1 MSNQGWVEAQLTKAA
16 QASTSP
22 DPGLARRGAER
33 LRQWGQVVDG
43 MTSGRLRIGSRAP
56 VRGLP
61 SWVTPVVVRGGFA
74 TGTAAAG
81 APLADDERQLAAS
94 LGLTA
99 TRHEL
104 FQHHLGEAGLRR
116 LWTLLDGR
124 DYSVTLP
131 EEGALLTVAWLVRA
145 GDVDGAAALVQDLSG
160 LAPRLRFLPQP
171 RTGPAPVAGLVA
183 RQSVQQTA
191 RLLRERGE
199 QPRLAAQREAVT
211 AWAPFADR
219 LLEHWSAT
227 LVEGRV
233 DAVHPDGWT
242 ETGRRLLGEY
252 ADLAAAH
259 TLTTRH
265 RDPKENLCILRTCLQ
280 ARVEG
285 RPLRP
290 RQRGLLQHAVDS
302 MVRRRGAPGSERLE
316 FGRALQ
322 QSHVEGPSHRL
333 LAELAARRLDAVPA
347 SGWLTDVDHVLRPV
361 SAEESAIAAGAGM
374 PAGFAAVVGR
384 ARAASV
390 EDLIADGTVPSAEV
404 LAELVPSLT
413 ATVVADAYPDPVL
426 RDLVAAVYR
435 AFGARRS
442 VLLRDLEHQ
451 VRPDELPWVR
461 AVARYAD
468 DAVDGGQGALRALR
482 HMTDLALG
490 AWPGTILPNALVTEL
505 QVLARAAGRQLPLTE
520 ELAADIFTGRFTR
533 TSVAAARTASTL
545 LHGTLYARYYRLP
558 RPDDAVLDPAGRGA
572 DKAFAGLCRER
583 AGVARTGY
591 DVAGN
596 GAVIEQAQV
605 LTTHNL
611 AVLVADAGFRP
622 ATGWRPLADGAAR
635 RCVGRLDLAERS
647 PRPLRAVKDAA
658 YAWRQAVFF
667 LSMDGAEGP
676 PSGFGGLGRG
686 HGPEVARRWSLLLDG
701 LAEPGQPPPF
711 YGWVAGAHPHHQH

>member
-1 MSNQGWVEAQLTKAA
+1 MSEGGWVEAQLTKAA
-16 QASTSP
+16 QAAASP
-22 DPGLARRGAER
+22 DPGLAGRGAER
-33 LRQWGQVVDG
+33 LRQWLQVVDG
-43 MTSGRLRIGSRAP
+43 MAGGRLRIGSRAP

-61 SWVTPVVVRGGFA
+61 AWVTPVVVRGGFA
-74 TGTAAAG
+74 TGDAAAG
-81 APLADDERQLAAS
+81 APLADDERELAVS
-94 LGLTA
+94 LGLDG
-99 TRHEL
+99 TRHAL

-116 LWTLLDGR
+116 LWTLLDQR

-131 EEGALLTVAWLVRA
+131 EEGALLTVAWLVRV
-145 GDVDGAAALVQDLSG
+145 GDLEGAAALVRELSTWSS
-160 LAPRLRFLPQP
+160 RLRFLPRP
-171 RTGPAPVAGLVA
+171 RTGPTPTAGLVA
-183 RQSVQQTA
+183 RQGVPQTA
-191 RLLRERGE
+191 GLLRERRE

-211 AWAPFADR
+211 VWAPFADR

-227 LVEGRV
+227 IV
-233 DAVHPDGWT
+233 DGKVDVVRPDGWT

-280 ARVEG
+280 SRVAG

-302 MVRRRGAPGSERLE
+302 MVRKRGLPGSEGLASS
-316 FGRALQ
+316 RALQ
-322 QSHVEGPSHRL
+322 QSDVEGPSHRL
-333 LAELAARRLDAVPA
+333 LAELTARRLDAVPA
-347 SGWLTDVDHVLRPV
+347 SEWLTDVDEVLRPV
-361 SAEESAIAAGAGM
+361 SAEESAVAAGAEM
-374 PAGFAAVVGR
+374 PAGFAAVVRR

-413 ATVVADAYPDPVL
+413 AAVVADAYPDPVL
-426 RDLVAAVYR
+426 QDLVAAVHLG
-435 AFGARRS
+435 FGARRS
-442 VLLRDLEHQ
+442 LLLRDLEHQ
-451 VRPDELPWVR
+451 VRPDELPWLR
-461 AVARYAD
+461 TVARFAED
-468 DAVDGGQGALRALR
+468 PVDGGEGALRALR
-482 HMTDLALG
+482 HMVDLALG
-490 AWPGTILPNALVTEL
+490 AWPGTVLPNALVTEL
-505 QVLARAAGRQLPLTE
+505 QVLARTAGRQLPLTE
-520 ELAADIFTGRFTR
+520 ELAADIFTGRFTPKF
-533 TSVAAARTASTL
+533 VAAARTASTL

-558 RPDDAVLDPAGRGA
+558 HPDDGVLDPAARRA
-572 DKAFAGLCRER
+572 DEAFAGLCRER
-583 AGVARTGY
+583 AGVTRTGW

-622 ATGWRPLADGAAR
+622 ATGWRALADGAAR
-635 RCVGRLDLAERS
+635 RCVERLELAERS

-667 LSMDGAEGP
+667 LSMDGAERP

-686 HGPEVARRWSLLLDG
+686 HGSAVARRWSLLLDAC
-701 LAEPGQPPPF
+701 AEPGQSPPF
-711 YGWVAGAHPHHQH
+711 YGWVRGAQPDP

>member
-1 MSNQGWVEAQLTKAA
+1 MSDEGWVEAQLTKAA

-22 DPGLARRGAER
+22 DLGLAQRGAER
-33 LRQWGQVVDG
+33 LRQWVQVVDG
-43 MTSGRLRIGSRAP
+43 MTSGRLRIGSRTP

-61 SWVTPVVVRGGFA
+61 PWVTPVVVRGGFA

-81 APLADDERQLAAS
+81 APLADDELQLAAS

-99 TRHEL
+99 TRQEL
-104 FQHHLGEAGLRR
+104 FQHHLSEAGLRR
-116 LWTLLDGR
+116 LWALLEER

-145 GDVDGAAALVQDLSG
+145 GDVEGAAALVRELSG
-160 LAPRLRFLPQP
+160 LASRLRFLPRP

-191 RLLRERGE
+191 ALLRERGE

-211 AWAPFADR
+211 VWAPFADR

-227 LVEGRV
+227 TTEGRL

-265 RDPKENLCILRTCLQ
+265 RNPKENLCILRTCLQ
-280 ARVEG
+280 TRVEG

-302 MVRRRGAPGSERLE
+302 MVRKRGVPGSEGLE
-316 FGRALQ
+316 FSRALQ
-322 QSHVEGPSHRL
+322 QSDVEGPSHRL
-333 LAELAARRLDAVPA
+333 LAELAARRLDSMPA
-347 SGWLTDVDHVLRPV
+347 SDWLTDVDQVLRPV
-361 SAEESAIAAGAGM
+361 SAEESAIAAGTVM
-374 PAGFAAVVGR
+374 PAGFGAVVRR

-413 ATVVADAYPDPVL
+413 ATVVAHSYPDPVL
-426 RDLVAAVYR
+426 RDLVAEVYR

-442 VLLRDLEHQ
+442 LLLRDLEHQ

-461 AVARYAD
+461 AVAPYAD
-468 DAVDGGQGALRALR
+468 DPVDGGEGALRALR

-490 AWPGTILPNALVTEL
+490 TWPGTVLPNALVTEL

-520 ELAADIFTGRFTR
+520 ELAADIFTGRFAPKY
-533 TSVAAARTASTL
+533 VAAARTASTL

-558 RPDDAVLDPAGRGA
+558 NPDDGVLDPAARSA
-572 DKAFAGLCRER
+572 DRAFAGLCRER
-583 AGVARTGY
+583 AGVTRTGW

-622 ATGWRPLADGAAR
+622 TTGWRSLADGAAR
-635 RCVGRLDLAERS
+635 RCVERLDLAERS

-658 YAWRQAVFF
+658 YAWRHAVFY
-667 LSMDGAEGP
+667 LSMDGVEGSP
-676 PSGFGGLGRG
+676 AGFNGLGRG
-686 HGPEVARRWSLLLDG
+686 HGPDVARQWSLMLDG
-701 LAEPGQPPPF
+701 LAEPGQSPPF
-711 YGWVAGAHPHHQH
+711 YGWVSGSHTLQQP